1 VCHGS
6 SDLEHHRNEL
16 RPLRRADHEGL
27 DQLDGVQVKS
37 VTVGEAIVDYDQR
50 KISPSEMI
58 QAVNEAGY
66 EARLVRRVA

>member
-1 VCHGS
+1 MEAVTLNITGMSCGHCVGQITKV
-6 SDLEHHRNEL
+6 LTR
-16 RPLRRADHEGL
+16 
-27 DQLDGVQVKS
+27 LDGVQVKS